1 MLKVFICE
9 DNNIERKK
17 YEKII
22 RDIIIIENLDM
33 EVVISTDNPNKVIEY
48 LEENTVSGLYFLD
61 VDLKNEMNGIILAE
75 KIRNYD
81 PRGFIVFVTTH
92 AEMSYLTFIYKIE
105 AMDYIIKD
113 NYLNIRNR
121 INECILNANRKFL
134 SKATDLQKNFT
145 VKVDDKVI
153 SIGFDNILFFEISE
167 TIHKVII
174 HAKDRSV
181 EFYSKMKDIE
191 DKLDNRFYRCHR
203 SYLVNKNNIS
213 QIDKNKR
220 LIIMENGE
228 RCLIST
234 RLLKGLINEID
245 NAM

>member
-1 MLKVFICE
+1 M
-9 DNNIERKK
+9 
-17 YEKII
+17 
-22 RDIIIIENLDM
+22 
-33 EVVISTDNPNKVIEY
+33 
-48 LEENTVSGLYFLD
+48 
-61 VDLKNEMNGIILAE
+61 
-75 KIRNYD
+75 
-81 PRGFIVFVTTH
+81 
-92 AEMSYLTFIYKIE
+92 
-105 AMDYIIKD
+105 
-113 NYLNIRNR
+113 
-121 INECILNANRKFL
+121 
-134 SKATDLQKNFT
+134 
-145 VKVDDKVI
+145 
-153 SIGFDNILFFEISE
+153 FFETSE

-228 RCLIST
+228 RCLISP